1 MQHKAIACTF
11 FCNSDKK
18 GKDNCVGYYMERTKK
33 KNTGSGSKQ
42 QVNLRGK
49 KIIMNRDTSYAKPLA
64 ITVNFSRRN
73 LSIQN
78 DLFPKQRVQ

>member
-1 MQHKAIACTF
+1 MQYKAITCTF

-33 KNTGSGSKQ
+33 NTESGSKQ

>member
-11 FCNSDKK
+11 LCNSDK
-18 GKDNCVGYYMERTKK
+18 KDNCVGYYMERTKK
-33 KNTGSGSKQ
+33 NTESGSKQ

>member
-1 MQHKAIACTF
+1 
-11 FCNSDKK
+11 
-18 GKDNCVGYYMERTKK
+18 MERTKK
-33 KNTGSGSKQ
+33 NTESGSKQ

-49 KIIMNRDTSYAKPLA
+49 KIIMNRETSYAKPLA